1 MVKPSAS
8 RGLGH
13 SLVSDDDLAERS
25 EQARRDTLADRNR
38 VFFAQEMGAWTK
50 GRRSINEI
58 GIELLHHWFL
68 PQGPAPL
75 AITGS
80 EVLGVVPLEVTDA
93 LLDEFRRLADRHER
107 GFMVEQVMEL
117 LATS

>member
-1 MVKPSAS
+1 VAS
-8 RGLGH
+8 
-13 SLVSDDDLAERS
+13 
-25 EQARRDTLADRNR
+25 
-38 VFFAQEMGAWTK
+38 WTR

-68 PQGPAPL
+68 PQRSAPP
-75 AITGS
+75 AITHS

-93 LLDEFRRLADRHER
+93 LLDEFHRLADRHQQ
-107 GFMVEQVMEL
+107 GFRVEHVMEL

>member
-1 MVKPSAS
+1 MAKPSAS

-13 SLVSDDDLAERS
+13 SLLSDDDLAERS

-38 VFFAQEMGAWTK
+38 VFFAQEVAAWTK
-50 GRRSINEI
+50 GRRSVNEV

-68 PQGPAPL
+68 PERPPL

-93 LLDEFRRLADRHER
+93 LLDECHRLADRHEHR
-107 GFMVEQVMEL
+107 YMVEQVMEL